1 MRNLNDLSRIARQ
14 LNGAVSL
21 TRPMRTGANG
31 HSYYRDAKTGRY
43 IATPYTLTE
52 LAFFRKAAE

>member
-21 TRPMRTGANG
+21 SLAPCVRVPTATATIVTPRPADTLPRPT
-31 HSYYRDAKTGRY
+31 HS
-43 IATPYTLTE
+43 PS
-52 LAFFRKAAE
+52 